1 MILSFEEF
9 RAKHA
14 SPWKDWGTSFNVL
27 MNPSLQEIESTFTGA
42 RDMVGGVI
50 HPKSKT
56 FFAFDVSAGGHEGYL
71 RRDPNIKKYNGGLLD
86 FRWDLRNN
94 RLTITVDPE
103 TDPFFKGWSDK
114 DIEKAIKTIPTL
126 KTLNMKGNIQWV
138 E

>member
-1 MILSFEEF
+1 MSI
-9 RAKHA
+9 
-14 SPWKDWGTSFNVL
+14 W
-27 MNPSLQEIESTFTGA
+27 
-42 RDMVGGVI
+42 
-50 HPKSKT
+50 
-56 FFAFDVSAGGHEGYL
+56 Y
-71 RRDPNIKKYNGGLLD
+71 NIKKYNGGLLD